1 MKPKTCIVLSAV
13 ALVLRA
19 LALLAVLLMT
29 ALQDSV
35 KRLWG
40 VGEEALAVRT
50 VPWTSIVQTLIWLI
64 LAVVVLLV
72 LLKRPGRGGA
82 IVLTLVT
89 ALLWGFFSVVFF
101 PVLSFVFTRVTAG
114 QGGTQAIASASV
126 LSSALSLALP
136 ILSTPASILSLL
148 ALGGACGKD
157 FRSEA

>member
-1 MKPKTCIVLSAV
+1 MKQKTCIILSTLAV
-13 ALVLRA
+13 VLRA
-19 LALLAVLLMT
+19 LAFLAVLLMT
-29 ALQDSV
+29 VLQEPV
-35 KRLWG
+35 KRLYG
-40 VGEEALAVRT
+40 VGEEVAVFRT
-50 VPWTSIVQTLIWLI
+50 VPWGIIVQTLIWLI

-72 LLKRPGRGGA
+72 LLKRPGRGGT
-82 IVLTLVT
+82 IVLTVAT

-101 PVLSFVFTRVTAG
+101 PVLSVVFTRVTAG
-114 QGGTQAIASASV
+114 QGGTQAIASASA